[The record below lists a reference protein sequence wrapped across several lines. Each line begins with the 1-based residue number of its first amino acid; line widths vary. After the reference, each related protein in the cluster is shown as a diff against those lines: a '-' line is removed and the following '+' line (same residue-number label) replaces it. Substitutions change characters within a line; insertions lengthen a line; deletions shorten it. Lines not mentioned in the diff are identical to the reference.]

1 MFQEY
6 FLRLRGKKGQ
16 AVQGILGI
24 SSPWSLGGEQ
34 LEAQGDEAGEGSQNL
49 PILEVRKLL

>member
-16 AVQGILGI
+16 AVRGILGI
-24 SSPWSLGGEQ
+24 SSHWSMGGEQ
-34 LEAQGDEAGEGSQNL
+34 LAAWRDEAGEGSQNL
-49 PILEVRKLL
+49 PILEIRKLF